1 MYSDKELEKIQND
14 IIKQMDQEKDED
26 YQLKEHAKSIAKNLA
41 KSNKCNV
48 EWNNK
53 HLSMIYKLDSQKNLI
68 YLIVANKDL
77 YKIAPEKY
85 KPLVLTYEILND
97 LSLEENLNTAV
108 EAYFYHVL
116 GKANVNIEDDS
127 TYMIERS
134 KK

>member
-1 MYSDKELEKIQND
+1 
-14 IIKQMDQEKDED
+14 
-26 YQLKEHAKSIAKNLA
+26 
-41 KSNKCNV
+41 
-48 EWNNK
+48 
-53 HLSMIYKLDSQKNLI
+53 MIYKLDSQKNLI